1 MTTRWSA
8 KETNMAV
15 SGREISDVTVGELMS
30 TSPRT
35 VMPDTSIE
43 ELTELMTAFDYN
55 GFPVVDGLGILQG
68 LVTRA
73 DLFKLY
79 LAPYRGWPEPVAP
92 TAVTIM
98 SPLVITLRPG
108 DQARKAIAL
117 MVDHRVRTIPIV
129 IDTSGGPK
137 LVGIVTRGN
146 LAGALKP

>member
-1 MTTRWSA
+1 
-8 KETNMAV
+8 
-15 SGREISDVTVGELMS
+15 MS

-35 VMPDTSIE
+35 VAPDTRIE

-55 GFPVVDGLGILQG
+55 GYPVVDSHGILQG

-79 LAPYRGWPEPVAP
+79 LAPYRGQPEPAAP
-92 TAVTIM
+92 TAETIM
-98 SPLVITLRPG
+98 SPVVITLRPG
-108 DQARKAIAL
+108 DQARRAIRL

-129 IDTSGGPK
+129 VDTSDGPK